1 MKKILIPTDFSEN
14 ANHALRYAIQMGKYI
29 GFEEIFLLNATTVP
43 VNPGDTLLPV
53 SKILL
58 EDSQKRMQEFLKE
71 VKTWDGAELFTFH
84 VHSSVDDPVAAIIA
98 YAEKIRPD
106 MIIMGSKGAS
116 GIGEFLFGTVA
127 ASVLEE
133 SDIPVWVIPGNISFD
148 KIRSIA
154 FAADLKTLE
163 NLDSLRL
170 LKNICIALEAKLQM
184 VHVTKDKNL
193 DIDQSKEKE
202 TLLNYFH
209 GIQVQFHSVI
219 SENIYTGIEIFMQDA
234 NPDVVAVLSR
244 KRNFFDK
251 IFHSSMSKRMAYR
264 TFIPMLSM
272 KEIPF

>member
-1 MKKILIPTDFSEN
+1 
-14 ANHALRYAIQMGKYI
+14 
-29 GFEEIFLLNATTVP
+29 
-43 VNPGDTLLPV
+43 
-53 SKILL
+53 
-58 EDSQKRMQEFLKE
+58 
-71 VKTWDGAELFTFH
+71 
-84 VHSSVDDPVAAIIA
+84 
-98 YAEKIRPD
+98 
-106 MIIMGSKGAS
+106 
-116 GIGEFLFGTVA
+116 
-127 ASVLEE
+127 
-133 SDIPVWVIPGNISFD
+133 
-148 KIRSIA
+148 
-154 FAADLKTLE
+154 
-163 NLDSLRL
+163 
-170 LKNICIALEAKLQM
+170 LQM